1 LSLKIKACINWTLGL
16 LAMKDL
22 DMKGESME
30 VQEAIRKRRSIRH
43 FRSKSV
49 SENIIQG
56 LVADS
61 LWAPSWGNT
70 QPWEV
75 VVATGSKLEEF
86 KKKNKEA
93 LLAGKEAAPDIP
105 MPQVWS
111 EAYLARYKEL
121 GKSVLNAL
129 SIARDDKEARL
140 QHFVKMFS
148 FFDAPAIVLVAVD
161 KELSIEYAMLD
172 AGIFLQTF
180 CLLAHDRGLGTCI
193 LAAMVSYPDI
203 ARELFSVPKSKLFVM
218 GAALGWPN
226 PDAPVNCFERQRGA
240 LDEFVRWVK

>member
-1 LSLKIKACINWTLGL
+1 
-16 LAMKDL
+16 
-22 DMKGESME
+22 ME
-30 VQEAIRKRRSIRH
+30 LQEAIRKRRSIRH

>member
-1 LSLKIKACINWTLGL
+1 
-16 LAMKDL
+16 
-22 DMKGESME
+22 ME

-140 QHFVKMFS
+140 QHFLKMFS

-193 LAAMVSYPDI
+193 LSAMVSYPDI
-203 ARELFSVPKSKLFVM
+203 ARELFSVPKCKLFVM